1 MAHKEQ
7 VRGPWLSHRVVGVP
21 YTVAWASSMEEQQ
34 EGGRTGAGRD
44 ARLFSQASS
53 K

>member
-7 VRGPWLSHRVVGVP
+7 ARGPWLSHRVAGVP
-21 YTVAWASSMEEQQ
+21 YTATWASSMEEQQ
-34 EGGRTGAGRD
+34 KGGSTGAGRD